1 MDDDPSEFQV
11 KVLASL
17 SQGLHSIYSDR
28 LLCDLKVT
36 VGPQTFDCH
45 RLVLAAVS
53 GFFRS
58 LVSSSWVESGTREVT
73 IEHEDVTAESFQML
87 LDILYK
93 TEDVISE
100 ATAKDVLRM
109 ASFLQVRFPGMVNFL
124 FNDM

>member
-1 MDDDPSEFQV
+1 MDNPSGFQV

-17 SQGLHSIYSDR
+17 SQGLHNIYSDR

-36 VGPQTFDCH
+36 VGPKTFDCH

-53 GFFRS
+53 GFFQS
-58 LVSSSWVESGTREVT
+58 LVSRSWAENRAGEVK
-73 IEHEDVTAESFQML
+73 IEHEDVTPESFQML

-93 TEDVISE
+93 TEDVINK

-109 ASFLQVRFPGMVNFL
+109 AIFLQVSSL
-124 FNDM
+124 SS